1 MRESEHMNKS
11 LRSKKSEIL
20 YNEFMFCDLEE
31 VAKIVATQVSN
42 QFFFRIV
49 NKFRRLRNV
58 QPIKEIKSSE
68 Q

>member
-1 MRESEHMNKS
+1 MNKS

-68 Q
+68 QW

>member
-31 VAKIVATQVSN
+31 VAKIVATQ
-42 QFFFRIV
+42 FFFRIV